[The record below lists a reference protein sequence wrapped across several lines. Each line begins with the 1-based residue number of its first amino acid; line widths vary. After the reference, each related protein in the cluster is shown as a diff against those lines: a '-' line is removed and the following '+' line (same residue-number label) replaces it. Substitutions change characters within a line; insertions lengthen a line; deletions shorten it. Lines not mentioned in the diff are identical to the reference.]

1 MNKTRMTEH
10 TLMMEVDVVET
21 VFSAAVLPDFGKS
34 VTVWEVAG
42 LCLLALVQT
51 ATC

>member
-1 MNKTRMTEH
+1 MTEH
-10 TLMMEVDVVET
+10 MLIMEVDEMKA
-21 VFSAAVLPDFGKS
+21 VFYAVLPDFGKS

-42 LCLLALVQT
+42 VCLLALVQT